1 MSQKNWRDINMT
13 YDLIGVIHK
22 PSGVMLTDDIGNDY
36 PEMVAV
42 AGYHVNVLLQD
53 DMGLVEQYII
63 VPSTLS
69 RIFAGR
75 DDTVALKFS
84 NRDEW
89 LALGIEVI
97 EEVL

>member
-1 MSQKNWRDINMT
+1 MI

-22 PSGVMLTDDIGNDY
+22 PSGVMLTDTEGNEY
-36 PEMVAV
+36 AEMVAIE
-42 AGYHVNVLLQD
+42 GYHVNVLPSD
-53 DMGLVEQYII
+53 DMSLVEPYII
-63 VPSTLS
+63 VPNILG

-75 DDTVALKFS
+75 EDTVALKFT

-97 EEVL
+97 EEAL